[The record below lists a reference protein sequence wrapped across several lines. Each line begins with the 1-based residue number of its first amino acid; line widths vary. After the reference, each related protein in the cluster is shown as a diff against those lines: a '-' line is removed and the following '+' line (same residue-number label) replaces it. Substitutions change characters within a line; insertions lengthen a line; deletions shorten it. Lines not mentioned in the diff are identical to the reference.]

1 MTKEEMNVLKEP
13 CFEYGVKVRAKLEER
28 NYGMQTVRLR
38 LGSCI
43 ENKQHKQVFDLILS
57 LALRSDLFLPKEL
70 ADSFMDDEKFGFASR
85 MYLAGL
91 TQKPNE
97 TAE

>member
-1 MTKEEMNVLKEP
+1 MTKEEMNVLKEE
-13 CFEYGVKVRAKLEER
+13 CFEYGVKARARLEER
-28 NYGMQTVRLR
+28 NYGMQTVILR

-43 ENKQHKQVFDLILS
+43 ENKQHNQVFDLILS
-57 LALRSDLFLPKEL
+57 LALRSDLFLPREL
-70 ADSFMDDEKFGFASR
+70 ADSFMDDERFGFASR

-97 TAE
+97 TEE